1 LYWAFQE
8 EKLAFRKF
16 TAVAI
21 AAALL
26 VGTTGCTF
34 NSPVASMIEYAPADG
49 SQVDLENIK
58 VRNFVYLTN
67 GTVSALSGSIVNS
80 GLETKVLKIQY
91 TDAALNESKE
101 VTFTVNAG
109 QKIDLG
115 YNGGQALAIN
125 LGGKPGGIVRFNV
138 AEGSGAP
145 VEIRVPVL
153 DGTFEFY
160 KPIIDSLSTLEPA
173 AK

>member
-1 LYWAFQE
+1 MANS
-8 EKLAFRKF
+8 KF
-16 TAVAI
+16 IAVAI
-21 AAALL
+21 ATSLL
-26 VGTTGCTF
+26 LGTAGCSFSST
-34 NSPVASMIEYAPADG
+34 VASKIDYAPADG
-49 SQVDLENIK
+49 SQTDLETIK

-67 GTVSALSGSIVNS
+67 GTVSGLTGSIVNP
-80 GLETKVLKIQY
+80 GLEPKILKIQY
-91 TDAALNESKE
+91 TDAAVNESKE

-125 LGGKPGGIVRFNV
+125 LGGKAGGVVRLSV

-145 VEIRVPVL
+145 VELRVPVL

-160 KPIIDSLSTLEPA
+160 KPTIDSLNNVKPSSN
-173 AK
+173 